1 MTFYLVIRSHI
12 RHRCHMGPRCHQMA
26 SHAAGVDEAVG
37 RPVLA
42 AAAVCEDCLAKCIN
56 QEWSLMRFFSGYFAI

>member
-42 AAAVCEDCLAKCIN
+42 AAAVCEDCLAMGITRN
-56 QEWSLMRFFSGYFAI
+56 GHYSGYFAI

>member
-1 MTFYLVIRSHI
+1 
-12 RHRCHMGPRCHQMA
+12 MGPRCHQRA

-42 AAAVCEDCLAKCIN
+42 AAAVCEDCLARGITRN
-56 QEWSLMRFFSGYFAI
+56 GH

>member
-1 MTFYLVIRSHI
+1 
-12 RHRCHMGPRCHQMA
+12 MGPRCHQMA